1 MATSCI
7 LCEQRSEDAHE
18 ISFHAFPEGEE
29 DHRKSWLDAIGKT
42 NAEVPAQSSLCSRHF
57 SQSCLTGS
65 SLMDNAVPTM
75 QLEPYISTG
84 DDRPQEES
92 ETELFVPI
100 TRPTV
105 SKGRRI
111 HMLSDEEM
119 KETRP
124 IKYVR
129 FLKNVN
135 WDEISKVPAE
145 AKIVWEVAMEE
156 LKEDNEKIKH
166 LQAHARQLNATVL
179 KLKNALKMRM
189 KNKTATKRSR

>member
-1 MATSCI
+1 MAMSCI
-7 LCEQRSEDAHE
+7 LCEQRSEDANE
-18 ISFHAFPEGEE
+18 ISFHAFPENEN
-29 DHRKSWLDAIGKT
+29 HRKSWLDAIGKT
-42 NAEVPAQSSLCSRHF
+42 NTEVPAESSLCSRHF
-57 SQSCLTGS
+57 SQSCFTGS
-65 SLMDNAVPTM
+65 SLRDNTVPTL
-75 QLEPYISTG
+75 QLEPYFSAEEG
-84 DDRPQEES
+84 RSQEES
-92 ETELFVPI
+92 ETELSAPI

-119 KETRP
+119 KEMQP

-129 FLKNVN
+129 FLKSVN

-179 KLKNALKMRM
+179 KLKNALKTRK
-189 KNKTATKRSR
+189 KNKIKKSR